1 MADPA
6 WKVSL
11 KKYHSKLRTGLLIEN
26 VLPALRPLLT
36 DAEYSCVDDKEGSAD
51 RVDELVRIL
60 LTKDEFTFKCFC
72 TALETNGHADW
83 ASRLKGKGKVMG
95 LIMRT
100 KDAIFPTVGS
110 YTT

>member
-11 KKYHSKLRTGLLIEN
+11 KKCHSKLRTGLLIEN

-36 DAEYSCVDDKEGSAD
+36 DAEYLCVDDKEGSVD

-60 LTKDEFTFKCFC
+60 LTKDELTFECFC
-72 TALETNGHADW
+72 TALKTNGHADW
-83 ASRLKGKGKVMG
+83 ASRLKGKGKAIA

-100 KDAIFPTVGS
+100 KESILSSGS